1 MPEGK
6 RAAKGSGKTTHFM
19 TAELRRQPLRNQNKP
34 LNHKYPMYPLEIE
47 GRNRLKIKRSNEYT

>member
-1 MPEGK
+1 MPEGE
-6 RAAKGSGKTTHFM
+6 RADKSTGKTTHFM

-47 GRNRLKIKRSNEYT
+47 GRNRLKIKSSIEYT